1 MRRLL
6 VSTFVSLA
14 WVVPAMAQDA
24 PQVQSAAPNAAQQ
37 QDEPVS
43 EGAQSIQRNVRAQ
56 LALAGFTDIE
66 LLPTSFLVRAK
77 DADGNPVMLML
88 SPDSISQLQ
97 ELAPGDAGG
106 QDDSSNSD
114 ATSPRPPA
122 VLPPG
127 YDAE

>member
-6 VSTFVSLA
+6 VLTFVSLA
-14 WVVPAMAQDA
+14 WVIPAMAQDA
-24 PQVQSAAPNAAQQ
+24 PQVQGAAPNTAQ

-43 EGAQSIQRNVRAQ
+43 EGAQSIQRNIRAQ
-56 LALAGFTDIE
+56 LTLAGFTDIE

-97 ELAPGDAGG
+97 EVAPGDAGG
-106 QDDSSNSD
+106 PDSSNGD
-114 ATSPRPPA
+114 ATSPRPPTA
-122 VLPPG
+122 LPPG